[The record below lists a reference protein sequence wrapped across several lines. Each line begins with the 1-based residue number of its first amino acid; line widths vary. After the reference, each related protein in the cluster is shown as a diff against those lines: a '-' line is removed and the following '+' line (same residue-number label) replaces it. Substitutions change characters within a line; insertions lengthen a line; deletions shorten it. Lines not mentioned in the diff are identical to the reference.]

1 MRDPIAAPARPEGGE
16 AVAEP
21 GGAQEARPR
30 RRRRGLHLAVG
41 GGLLLG
47 YVLLAALGPWLVPY
61 GENDQDL
68 LGVLS
73 PASGEH
79 WLGTDQIGR
88 DLLSRLIV
96 GARFTLTAALL
107 SVALAASIG
116 ATLGMVAG
124 YFGGRIDAL
133 LMTVADLLLTVPNL
147 ILAIAIASV
156 IGAGMTGLVA
166 ATTATFVAPLAR
178 LVRGRVLEIR
188 REDFVQAAVAVG
200 MGDARVVARHVLPH
214 ATTTL
219 VIETS
224 LLAGQAVLIGAA
236 LGFLGLGVRPPAPE
250 WGTMLS
256 GGREFIEVA
265 PHLVVGPGIAISLL
279 VFAFNVFGDG
289 LRDRLD
295 PRHRS

>member
-1 MRDPIAAPARPEGGE
+1 MPDPGDR
-16 AVAEP
+16 V
-21 GGAQEARPR
+21 
-30 RRRRGLHLAVG
+30 RRRRGLHLVVG
-41 GGLLLG
+41 GGLLLA
-47 YVLLAALGPWLVPY
+47 YLTLAVLGPWVVPY
-61 GENDQDL
+61 GANDQDL
-68 LGVLS
+68 LGVLA

-88 DLLSRLIV
+88 DLLSRLVV
-96 GARFTLTAALL
+96 GARFTLTAAVV
-107 SVALAASIG
+107 SVTLAAALG
-116 ATLGMVAG
+116 ATLGLVAG
-124 YFGGRIDAL
+124 YVGGRVDAV
-133 LMTVADLLLTVPNL
+133 LMGFADLLLTVPNL

-156 IGAGMTGLVA
+156 VGAGMTGLIA
-166 ATTATFVAPLAR
+166 ATTGGFVAPLAR
-178 LVRGRVLEIR
+178 LIRGRVLEVR
-188 REDFVQAAVAVG
+188 QEDFVQAAVAAG
-200 MGDARVVARHVLPH
+200 LRDTRILTRHVLPH

-224 LLAGQAVLIGAA
+224 LLAGQAVLLGAA

-265 PHLVVGPGIAISLL
+265 PHLVVAPGVAISLL

-295 PRHRS
+295 PRHRG

>member
-1 MRDPIAAPARPEGGE
+1 MREDRAI
-16 AVAEP
+16 
-21 GGAQEARPR
+21 R
-30 RRRRGLHLAVG
+30 RKRGLHLLVG

-47 YVLLAALGPWLVPY
+47 YIALAALGPFLAPY
-61 GENDQDL
+61 GENEQDL

-73 PASGEH
+73 PASAEH

-88 DLLSRLIV
+88 DQLSRLIV
-96 GARFTLTAALL
+96 GARFTLTAAVV

-116 ATLGMVAG
+116 ATLGLVAG
-124 YFGGRIDAL
+124 YFGGRVDAA

-156 IGAGMTGLVA
+156 IGAGMTGLIA
-166 ATTATFVAPLAR
+166 ATTVSFVAPLAR

-188 REDFVQAAVAVG
+188 QEDFVQAAVAAG
-200 MGDARVVARHVLPH
+200 MRDARIVARHVLPH

-224 LLAGQAVLIGAA
+224 LLAGQAVLIGSA

-265 PHLVVGPGIAISLL
+265 PHLVVAPGVAISLL

-295 PRHRS
+295 PRHRA

>member
-1 MRDPIAAPARPEGGE
+1 MPEPTAPAEAAGRDGAPGMPGSAAPRP
-16 AVAEP
+16 A
-21 GGAQEARPR
+21 

-41 GGLLLG
+41 GALLLG
-47 YVLLAALGPWLVPY
+47 YVALAALGPWLAPY
-61 GENDQDL
+61 GENEQDL

-73 PASGEH
+73 PSSSAH

-96 GARFTLTAALL
+96 GARFTLTAAVV

-116 ATLGMVAG
+116 ATIGLVAG
-124 YFGGRIDAL
+124 YFGGRLDAV
-133 LMTVADLLLTVPNL
+133 LMAVADLLLTVPNL

-156 IGAGMTGLVA
+156 IGAGMGGLVA
-166 ATTATFVAPLAR
+166 ATTASFVAPLAR

-200 MGDARVVARHVLPH
+200 MRDARIVARHVLPH

-224 LLAGQAVLIGAA
+224 LLAGQAVLIGSA

-265 PHLVVGPGIAISLL
+265 PHLVVAPGIAISLL

-295 PRHRS
+295 PRYRA

>member
-1 MRDPIAAPARPEGGE
+1 MPDPPAATDGAPGAAGIREAGRDRA
-16 AVAEP
+16 
-21 GGAQEARPR
+21 ARPR
-30 RRRRGLHLAVG
+30 RGVQLLVG
-41 GGLLLG
+41 GGVLLT
-47 YVLLAALGPWLVPY
+47 YAALAALGPWLAPY
-61 GENDQDL
+61 GANEQDL

-73 PASGEH
+73 PASAEH

-96 GARFTLTAALL
+96 GARFTLTAAVV
-107 SVALAASIG
+107 SVAVAAGIG
-116 ATLGMVAG
+116 APLGLVAG
-124 YFGGRIDAL
+124 YFGGRLDGAL
-133 LMTVADLLLTVPNL
+133 MAVADLLLTVPNL

-156 IGAGMTGLVA
+156 IGAGMGGLVA
-166 ATTATFVAPLAR
+166 AMTASFVAPLAR
-178 LVRGRVLEIR
+178 LVRGRVLEVR
-188 REDFVQAAVAVG
+188 REDFVQAARAVG
-200 MGDARVVARHVLPH
+200 MGDARIVARHVLPH
-214 ATTTL
+214 TTTTL

-224 LLAGQAVLIGAA
+224 LLAGQAVLIGSA

-265 PHLVVGPGIAISLL
+265 PHLVVAPGVAISLL

-295 PRHRS
+295 PRRRS

>member
-1 MRDPIAAPARPEGGE
+1 MREPRPASGQLGRGE
-16 AVAEP
+16 APP
-21 GGAQEARPR
+21 GALGVGRGRAS
-30 RRRRGLHLAVG
+30 RRRRGPHLVVG

-47 YVLLAALGPWLVPY
+47 YVALAALGPLLAPY
-61 GENDQDL
+61 GENEQDL

-73 PASGEH
+73 PASAEH

-96 GARFTLTAALL
+96 GARFTLTAAVV

-116 ATLGMVAG
+116 ATLGLVAG
-124 YFGGRIDAL
+124 YFGGRVDAA

-147 ILAIAIASV
+147 ILALAIASV

-166 ATTATFVAPLAR
+166 ATTVSFVAPLAR
-178 LVRGRVLEIR
+178 LVRGRVLEVR
-188 REDFVQAAVAVG
+188 QEDFVQAAVAVG
-200 MGDARVVARHVLPH
+200 MRDARIVARHVQPH

-224 LLAGQAVLIGAA
+224 LLAGQAVLIGSA

-265 PHLVVGPGIAISLL
+265 PHLVVAPGVAISLL
-279 VFAFNVFGDG
+279 VFAFYVFGDG

-295 PRHRS
+295 PRHRA

>member
-1 MRDPIAAPARPEGGE
+1 MPEPLASAGSRGPGERAGRAPRLLG
-16 AVAEP
+16 
-21 GGAQEARPR
+21 
-30 RRRRGLHLAVG
+30 RRRGVHLLVG

-47 YVLLAALGPWLVPY
+47 YVALAALGPYLAPY
-61 GENDQDL
+61 GENEQDL

-73 PASGEH
+73 PASAEH

-88 DLLSRLIV
+88 DQLSRLIV
-96 GARFTLTAALL
+96 GARFTLTAAVV

-116 ATLGMVAG
+116 ASLGLVSG
-124 YFGGRIDAL
+124 YFGGRVDAV
-133 LMTVADLLLTVPNL
+133 LMTIADLLLTVPNL

-166 ATTATFVAPLAR
+166 ATTSSFVAPVAR
-178 LVRGRVLEIR
+178 LVRGRVLEVR

-200 MGDARVVARHVLPH
+200 MRDARVVARHVLPH

-219 VIETS
+219 VIEIS

-265 PHLVVGPGIAISLL
+265 PHLVVGPGVAISLL

-295 PRHRS
+295 PRHRA

>member
-1 MRDPIAAPARPEGGE
+1 MPDPVGPGEGAGRDDPTGTSGRAARRPA
-16 AVAEP
+16 
-21 GGAQEARPR
+21 

-47 YVLLAALGPWLVPY
+47 YVAVAALGPWLAPY
-61 GENDQDL
+61 GENEQDL

-73 PASGEH
+73 PSSPEH

-96 GARFTLTAALL
+96 GARFTLTAAVV

-116 ATLGMVAG
+116 ATIGLVAG
-124 YFGGRIDAL
+124 YFGGRLDAT
-133 LMTVADLLLTVPNL
+133 LMAVADLLLTVPNL

-156 IGAGMTGLVA
+156 IGAGMSGLVA
-166 ATTATFVAPLAR
+166 ATTASFVAPLAR

-200 MGDARVVARHVLPH
+200 MRDARIVARHVLPH

-224 LLAGQAVLIGAA
+224 LLAGQAVLIGSA

-265 PHLVVGPGIAISLL
+265 PHLVVAPGIAISLL

-295 PRHRS
+295 PRHPA

>member
-1 MRDPIAAPARPEGGE
+1 
-16 AVAEP
+16 V
-21 GGAQEARPR
+21 
-30 RRRRGLHLAVG
+30 VG
-41 GGLLLG
+41 SGLLLA
-47 YVLLAALGPWLVPY
+47 YLTLAALGPWVVPY

-68 LGVLS
+68 LGVLA

-88 DLLSRLIV
+88 DLLSRLVV
-96 GARFTLTAALL
+96 GARFTLTAAVV
-107 SVALAASIG
+107 SVTLAAALG
-116 ATLGMVAG
+116 ATLGLVAG
-124 YFGGRIDAL
+124 YVGGRVDAV
-133 LMTVADLLLTVPNL
+133 LMGLADLLLTVPNL

-156 IGAGMTGLVA
+156 VGAGMTGLIA
-166 ATTATFVAPLAR
+166 ATTGGFVAPLAR
-178 LVRGRVLEIR
+178 LIRGRVLEVR
-188 REDFVQAAVAVG
+188 QEDFVQAAVAAG
-200 MGDARVVARHVLPH
+200 LRDTRILARHILPH

-224 LLAGQAVLIGAA
+224 LLAGQAVLVGAA

-265 PHLVVGPGIAISLL
+265 PHLVVAPGVAISLL

-295 PRHRS
+295 PRHRG

>member
-1 MRDPIAAPARPEGGE
+1 MRE
-16 AVAEP
+16 AQS
-21 GGAQEARPR
+21 GRKK
-30 RRRRGLHLAVG
+30 RGVHLLVG

-47 YVLLAALGPWLVPY
+47 YAALAALGPMLAQY
-61 GENDQDL
+61 GENEQDL
-68 LGVLS
+68 LGVLA

-96 GARFTLTAALL
+96 GARFTLSAAVI

-116 ATLGMVAG
+116 ATLGLVAG
-124 YFGGRIDAL
+124 YFGGRVDAT
-133 LMTVADLLLTVPNL
+133 LMGVADLLLTVPNL

-166 ATTATFVAPLAR
+166 ATTASFVAPLAR
-178 LVRGRVLEIR
+178 LIRGRVLEVR
-188 REDFVQAAVAVG
+188 QEDFVQAAVAVG
-200 MGDARVVARHVLPH
+200 MRDARIVARHVLPH
-214 ATTTL
+214 TTTTL

-224 LLAGQAVLIGAA
+224 LLAGQAVLIGSA

-265 PHLVVGPGIAISLL
+265 PHLVVAPGIAISLL

-295 PRHRS
+295 PRHRA